1 METLNSQIESQL
13 IEAGASL
20 VGFADVSG
28 LPAAARGEM
37 KSAISIAVALDV
49 SIINEISE
57 GPTQRYFHEYTRV
70 NEFLARLC
78 ASTVDD
84 LQKRGH
90 DASAI
95 EPTIRIKD
103 SAMKFLTTP
112 LPHKTVATRAGMG
125 WIGKSALLI
134 TRRYGPAVRLATV
147 LTDAPL
153 DAGNPVDDS
162 QCGDCTKCVDRCPAN
177 AIAGENWAKGMERES
192 IYDAQA
198 CRAEAKS
205 ASGSIGVP
213 VTICGICI
221 NACPWTQKY
230 VSRDDRTSR

>member
-1 METLNSQIESQL
+1 ME
-13 IEAGASL
+13 
-20 VGFADVSG
+20 
-28 LPAAARGEM
+28 
-37 KSAISIAVALDV
+37 SAISIAVALDV

-70 NEFLARLC
+70 NEFLSRLC
-78 ASTVDD
+78 ASTVGD
-84 LQKRGH
+84 LKKRGH
-90 DASAI
+90 NARAI
-95 EPTIRIKD
+95 EPTIRIEG
-103 SAMKFLTTP
+103 SAMKALTTP
-112 LPHKTVATRAGMG
+112 LPHKTAATRAGLG

-134 TRRYGPAVRLATV
+134 TRKYGPAVRLATV

-162 QCGDCTKCVDRCPAN
+162 HCGDCTKCVDRCPVN
-177 AIAGENWAKGMERES
+177 AIAGENWTKGIERES
-192 IYDAQA
+192 IYDAHA
-198 CRAEAKS
+198 CRAEATI
-205 ASGSIGVP
+205 ASGEIGVS